1 MIQYSDEQ
9 VTVFQSALFQ
19 TTSTV
24 IQLDESIIIIDPN
37 WLPHEIDEIREHVN
51 GVRGGRD
58 CYLIFTHGDYDHII
72 GYKAFPDAKTIGSAG
87 LRDHPDKERKL
98 KLIRDFDASYYITR
112 NYPIEFPV
120 LDIVIEE
127 DGQQLALGSTTLTFY
142 KAPGHTADGLF
153 TVIDSVGVCV
163 FAAGDYLS
171 DFELPF
177 IYHSAWDYEGTIR
190 QAARI
195 LKEHPVTL
203 LIPGHGQHTT
213 SQSEMDR
220 RVEIARSYLER
231 LRQAVVDGDDMA
243 LDQLQEEHGFL
254 SEFTAECHKE
264 NVRIIQNEFQAEG
277 SHQS

>member
-1 MIQYSDEQ
+1 MIQYSNGQ

-19 TTSTV
+19 TNSTV
-24 IQLDESIIIIDPN
+24 IQLDEGIIIIDPN

-51 GVRGGRD
+51 AVRGNRG

-87 LRDHPDKERKL
+87 LKDHPNKEHKL

-112 NYPIEFPV
+112 DYPIEFPV

-127 DGQQLALGSTTLTFY
+127 DGQQLAIGSTTLTFY
-142 KAPGHTADGLF
+142 RAPGHTADGLF
-153 TVIDSVGVCV
+153 TVIDSLGV

-177 IYHSAWDYEGTIR
+177 IYQSARDYEGTIR

-195 LKEHPVTL
+195 LKEHPVSL
-203 LIPGHGQHTT
+203 LIPGHGRHTLNR
-213 SQSEMDR
+213 SEMGR
-220 RVEIARSYLER
+220 RVEMAGSYLER
-231 LRQAVVDGDDMA
+231 LRQAVMDGDGAA
-243 LDQLQEEHGFL
+243 LDQLQQQHGFV

-264 NVRIIQNEFQAEG
+264 NVRIMQQELQDEG
-277 SHQS
+277 SSNT